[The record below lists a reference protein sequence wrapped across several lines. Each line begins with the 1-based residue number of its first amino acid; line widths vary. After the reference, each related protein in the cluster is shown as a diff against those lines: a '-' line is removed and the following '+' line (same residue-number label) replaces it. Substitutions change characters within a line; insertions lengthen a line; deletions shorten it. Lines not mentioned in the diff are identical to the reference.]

1 MNSSTILG
9 LVFFCLIVILFTACW
24 SSPTANKT
32 DEELYEKT
40 ITTDNPNKTKIKP
53 GNKVTLYYCLKNGDK
68 VVMSSDQ
75 AIEPSVITIPNI
87 DSLSKFERPLLWLGI
102 GDSCVATIDASEAVA
117 ELSSYQEHFKKGDKA
132 TFIYKILKI
141 E

>member
-9 LVFFCLIVILFTACW
+9 LVFFCLIIVLFTACG
-24 SSPTANKT
+24 SSPSTPLT
-32 DEELYEKT
+32 DEELYEKN

-75 AIEPSVITIPNI
+75 AMEPSVITVPAIE
-87 DSLSKFERPLLWLGI
+87 SLSKFERPLLWLGL
-102 GDSCVATIDASEAVA
+102 GDSCVATIDADNAVA